1 MRAAD
6 PTVRGS
12 VIAETL
18 GVSRQRVDQILR
30 SEGLVT
36 KGKAKIGIEHRAE
49 YLCWW
54 NMLDRCL
61 NPACK
66 TFKYYGAR
74 GITVCQRWRDFGR
87 FLDDMGPRP
96 SPTRSIDRKDNDGNY
111 EPANC
116 HWATR
121 TQQAQNRRGSKM
133 TTAIKAQIIQG
144 FMAGETQK
152 SLAARFGFANA
163 SYISRLLSGVD
174 TSKRVREHFGHG
186 RPPKWELTNH
196 EREIIEGIWS
206 SRRYKNDDERTVAV
220 RKRTGKK
227 FSLSWLRLTFGSP
240 HKRSNKD

>member
-96 SPTRSIDRKDNDGNY
+96 SPKHSIDRKDNDGNY
-111 EPANC
+111 EPSNC

-144 FMAGETQK
+144 FMTGETQK
-152 SLAARFGFANA
+152 SLAARFGLANA

-174 TSKRVREHFGHG
+174 TSKRVRGHFSTG
-186 RPPKWELTNH
+186 RPPKFDLTPEQDH
-196 EREIIEGIWS
+196 AALAAWFDGRL
-206 SRRYKNDDERTVAV
+206 KNDDQRCAKIQKVTGLKLKRGYLRT
-220 RKRTGKK
+220 RY
-227 FSLSWLRLTFGSP
+227 GSP
-240 HKRSNKD
+240 HESRDED